1 MGPCMHT
8 CMHASIIYLF
18 LIAHL
23 PDQDVLDGAHTHLG
37 ATQTHFGPM
46 LMDILGLKLIKVCL
60 GIIHLL

>member
-1 MGPCMHT
+1 MGPCMHA
-8 CMHASIIYLF
+8 CFYFIYF